1 MGNAA
6 AVQSVSESA
15 RRRLL
20 LQQHNARPDLL
31 VSRAVLLAF
40 KRCQAQAE
48 ASHRPCF
55 TSSSAVLLP
64 LRDLFDVLSREF
76 RVCCTLEELPRAL
89 EQLGCRLVTTDDAD
103 NALDEGWYCVEPLVE
118 FIAPKRILRQVRRPA
133 QPTRDE
139 RELAWDGL
147 TIWQAAKAGRLDV
160 VSEVCKRH
168 PLAFRALDAFENTP
182 LYYASLCGREEAA
195 SALMAYYDHAGV
207 EIPADELLRCVTN
220 ALNAFTRALLQRK
233 MTLEEALALK
243 QKEEEAEEEEEEGDG
258 GRFFLGLG
266 GDDEED

>member
-40 KRCQAQAE
+40 RQCQAKAE
-48 ASHRPCF
+48 AIHQPSF
-55 TSSSAVLLP
+55 TSTSAVLLP
-64 LRDLFDVLSREF
+64 LRDLFDVLNREF

-118 FIAPKRILRQVRRPA
+118 FIAPRRVLRQVKRPA
-133 QPTRDE
+133 QPTEDE
-139 RELAWDGL
+139 RELSWNGL
-147 TIWQAAKAGRLDV
+147 TIWQAAKGGRLDV

-195 SALMAYYDHAGV
+195 SALMACYDHAKV

-220 ALNAFTRALLQRK
+220 ALNAYTRALLQRK
-233 MTLEEALALK
+233 MTLEEALMLK
-243 QKEEEAEEEEEEGDG
+243 RKEKEAEEEEEGEGG
-258 GRFFLGLG
+258 GSFLGLG
-266 GDDEED
+266 GDDDED